1 MIQEF
6 IKDMISAHLK
16 SIYSESVDAVD
27 RTTVVNTLATSFIMQ
42 SAFENRY
49 VPEEEEEA
57 VDQ

>member
-27 RTTVVNTLATSFIMQ
+27 RTAVVKTLATSFIMQ

-57 VDQ
+57 VD